1 MNKKNIYT
9 LLFITFISLIFFG
22 IIYLSA
28 FTKKTDNYSKLSI
41 VKDYNIYFSIVEN
54 VNYYIDTLKEKDN
67 TKLYS
72 LLDNNYIKKF
82 RINKNNILKKFDDI
96 DKEAVFSGEKIYYL
110 NNDNKYLFLVNGR
123 LVNNETQDV
132 INNNYKVV
140 MLIDYNKLLISFY
153 PLEKE
158 KDIDYINSLKIEI
171 NQYNKLKTS
180 KALTDKNMCK
190 LYYETFIK
198 YVNSDINSLYNISID
213 DIKSKYLIEEF
224 VSKVNNKYKNYK
236 YNFYSCD
243 VDYNKDNGNRV
254 FNLIDNKNNNI
265 YFYEEGVMNFKV
277 KMDLD

>member
-54 VNYYIDTLKEKDN
+54 VNYYIDILKEKDN

-82 RINKNNILKKFDDI
+82 RINKNNIFKKFDDI

-110 NNDNKYLFLVNGR
+110 NNDNKYLFLVNGKII
-123 LVNNETQDV
+123 NNETQSV
-132 INNNYKVV
+132 INNNYKIA

-158 KDIDYINSLKIEI
+158 KDIDYINDFKIEF

-180 KALTDKNMCK
+180 KALSNKNMCK

-198 YVNSDINSLYNISID
+198 YVNSDINNLYSISTN
-213 DIKSKYLIEEF
+213 DIKSKYLLEEF
-224 VSKVNNKYKNYK
+224 VSKVNNNYKNYK

-243 VDYNKDNGNRV
+243 VEYNKDTGNRV
-254 FNLIDNKNNNI
+254 FNLKDNKNNNI